1 MNKEAYLSDEQVA
14 HFVEWAGH
22 LVRGEWGLEHSYQGK
37 GPAFECST
45 LYQAYQHYL
54 WPNSRS
60 GESAGDT
67 MDRFDGYRRRFAE
80 IQPIASDADQ
90 REFFSIAKEIVEWG
104 GINNLDVS
112 THRHWGRM
120 SPVELQRYIDTV
132 KRVFDLDSANTDR
145 LGDIKQMSSGFSKIY
160 SALVPGLP
168 IYDSRVACALTCL
181 VRLFSLD
188 TGTNLPG
195 GELVFPVPANR
206 GGQNRCKRPGIY
218 HGQERKYAEA
228 NLRTAWLIQRLVDD
242 PGEFA
247 GVPEPRRADSLQ
259 SALFMLGYTG
269 LRDDAVVKRG

>member
-1 MNKEAYLSDEQVA
+1 
-14 HFVEWAGH
+14 
-22 LVRGEWGLEHSYQGK
+22 
-37 GPAFECST
+37 
-45 LYQAYQHYL
+45 
-54 WPNSRS
+54 
-60 GESAGDT
+60 

-90 REFFSIAKEIVEWG
+90 REFFIIAKEIVEWG

-112 THRHWGRM
+112 THRHWGHM
-120 SPVELQRYIDTV
+120 SPEELQRYIDTV
-132 KRVFDLDSANTDR
+132 NSVFDLDSGDTNR

-195 GELVFPVPANR
+195 DELVFPVPANR
-206 GGQNRCKRPGIY
+206 GGQSRCKRPGIY

-242 PGEFA
+242 PGESA
-247 GVPEPRRADSLQ
+247 GVPESRRADGLQ
-259 SALFMLGYTG
+259 SALFMLGFTG